1 MYKVSI
7 LVPIYGVEQY
17 IERCARSLF
26 EQTYQNLE
34 YVFVNDCSP
43 DRSLELLLNVIKDYP
58 QRKNAVRIVSHEKN
72 RGLAAARNT
81 ALEYATGVF
90 ICHVDSDDW
99 VDPQM
104 VECLVSR
111 QLETDADIV
120 SCDAIIHYPSWER
133 YWEEPDYESKDEMM
147 RNILRLSIDHAI
159 WRRLIRLSLYKAN
172 DIQMVEGVNIG
183 EDHYTLPR
191 LLFYADS
198 FARCKRAL
206 YHYNCLNE
214 HSYMQSTEERFSLLR
229 YKSDIASFNIL
240 TDFFRQRASNYC
252 DLLYALEA
260 AYVYKQFFNVLKVG
274 DKGGY
279 NELCKDWKSIDNV
292 FLKEAANCKSDCK
305 VKLFSSSFYCLNRI
319 RVIYRIFLKK
329 IFGIRRYEF

>member
-43 DRSLELLLNVIKDYP
+43 DRSLELLLNVITDYP
-58 QRKNAVRIVSHEKN
+58 QRKDAVRIVSHEKN

-90 ICHVDSDDW
+90 ISHVDSDDW

-104 VECLVSR
+104 IECLVSR

-120 SCDAIIHYPSWER
+120 SCDALIHGSDGER
-133 YWEEPDYESKDEMM
+133 YLEESDYGSKDEMM
-147 RNILRLSIDHAI
+147 RRILQLSMDHVI

-172 DIQMVEGVNIG
+172 DIHLVEGANIG

-198 FARCKRAL
+198 FARCKRVL

-214 HSYMQSTEERFSLLR
+214 HSYMQSTDEAFNFIR
-229 YKSDIASFNIL
+229 YKSNITSFNIL
-240 TDFFRQRASNYC
+240 TDFFRPRSSYYSDYLC
-252 DLLYALEA
+252 ALKS
-260 AYVYKQFFNVLKVG
+260 AYVYKQFFIVLKAG
-274 DKGGY
+274 NKDGY
-279 NELCKDWKSIDNV
+279 KELCKDWKSMDRV
-292 FLKEAANCKSDCK
+292 FLKEAADCKSDFRIR
-305 VKLFSSSFYCLNRI
+305 LLSPSFYWLNRL
-319 RVIYRIFLKK
+319 RVISKVILNKV
-329 IFGIRRYEF
+329 FGIRRYEL